1 MRPKCARPSCPNRA
15 THGAKGYCD
24 KHAYALGTLTPFV
37 DATDTIH
44 RLRWLLHDG
53 HSYRS
58 IARASGVQA
67 TTIYRLMT
75 GQLHRV
81 RQITADRIASL
92 EGTPNRV
99 PAWPLIR
106 RVQSLIAA
114 GMSQADISRATGLSK
129 SEVCVLVHEKRKRVS
144 HHTDAAIRELY
155 AAREHQPVGTPGRMA
170 RERGWQPPLA
180 WDDIDDP
187 HEHPHRKHTSRRTS
201 A

>member
-1 MRPKCARPSCPNRA
+1 MRPKCARTACQNRA
-15 THGAKGYCD
+15 THGAKGYCG
-24 KHAYALGTLTPFV
+24 KHAYAKGALTPFV
-37 DATDTIH
+37 DATDTIN

-92 EGTPNRV
+92 EGTPNLV

-106 RVQSLIAA
+106 RVQSLLAT
-114 GMSQADISRATGLSK
+114 GMSQADICRATGLSASLICNLTHGK
-129 SEVCVLVHEKRKRVS
+129 GERISR
-144 HHTDAAIRELY
+144 HTDAAIRQLY
-155 AAREHQPVGTPGRMA
+155 AAREHQPVGTPDRMA

-180 WDDIDDP
+180 WDNIDDP
-187 HEHPHRKHTSRRTS
+187 HEHPHRKHTSRRTTP
-201 A
+201 